1 MHLADFS
8 IELEI
13 IKNNEEIKKDNN
25 FIKFC
30 GILILVSAV
39 IFLIVM
45 TIIIFLSIFLPAY
58 FF

>member
-13 IKNNEEIKKDNN
+13 IQNNEEIKKDNN
-25 FIKFC
+25 FIKIC
-30 GILILVSAV
+30 GILILASAV